1 MSQYTN
7 QPQQPAPGQYPPYQ
21 QPPQGQPPSQYPQQP
36 GFPHPA
42 WQQPMHQQYPPQY
55 PPPPPQPPQRKK
67 GWIRRHPFWS
77 ILIALLLLSCIVG
90 ALNDQSSGTTAAT
103 SNANASPTVAST
115 QPASAPTVQPTLAPT
130 IQPTPKTQQ
139 VAPTQPAPATG
150 DPVLGA
156 PIGTFITRFGQPK
169 QMGTGYYSFQND
181 SIEANFSSDND
192 KRTLIVSRNAPNNQE
207 FTLQDGRA
215 ACVPFLPA
223 DATYT
228 GKHMTQYNSDGSLR
242 DEQYV
247 YVSPLLGKAMP
258 ASIFTDEKGNN
269 TTPGTIGLILT
280 YDATIQGNT
289 TQFLTCDD
297 EAGLE
302 SS

>member
-21 QPPQGQPPSQYPQQP
+21 QPPQGQPPFQYPQQP
-36 GFPHPA
+36 GFPPPA
-42 WQQPMHQQYPPQY
+42 WQQPMHQQY

-67 GWIRRHPFWS
+67 SWIRRHPLWS
-77 ILIALLLLSCIVG
+77 ALIALILVSCIYG
-90 ALNDQSSGTTAAT
+90 AINDATTGGKTAGT
-103 SNANASPTVAST
+103 SNAGASPTVASI
-115 QPASAPTVQPTLAPT
+115 QPTSVPT
-130 IQPTPKTQQ
+130 IQPTAKIQQ
-139 VAPTQPAPATG
+139 IATPQPSPTTAPAITG

-156 PIGTFITRFGQPK
+156 PIGTFIARFGQPK

-192 KRTLIVSRNAPNNQE
+192 KRTFIVSRNAPNNQE

-247 YVSPLLGKAMP
+247 YISPSLGTEIP
-258 ASIFTDEKGNN
+258 AGMFTDEKGNN

-289 TQFLTCDD
+289 TQFLSCDD